1 MHCFSYYTLFL
12 PHVPEGVAVFS
23 KNYWHYKWLFLK
35 SSHHCEAICFWSVSD
50 SGIPYWSVDV
60 LSSLPNQLVFSNDA
74 LKVKTLLS
82 IKSALE
88 MTKPKKFTPLRSDMF
103 PIVCR
108 YPIQVVIPFM
118 WRRIFPSS
126 VSFFFSL
133 LPS

>member
-1 MHCFSYYTLFL
+1 M
-12 PHVPEGVAVFS
+12 GVADTLEQSISFARENI
-23 KNYWHYKWLFLK
+23 KY
-35 SSHHCEAICFWSVSD
+35 VSD
-50 SGIPYWSVDV
+50 LYLIQVPYWSVDV

-88 MTKPKKFTPLRSDMF
+88 MTKPKKFTPLRGDMF